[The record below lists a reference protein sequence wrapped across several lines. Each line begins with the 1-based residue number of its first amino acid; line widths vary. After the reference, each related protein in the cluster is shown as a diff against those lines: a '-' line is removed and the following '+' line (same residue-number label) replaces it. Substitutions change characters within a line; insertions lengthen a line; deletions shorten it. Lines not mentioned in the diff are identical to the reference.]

1 MRTPEAVS
9 EIIELDQ
16 YAPYFLGTIA
26 NRWTAASSRRY
37 LREFGVGIAEWR
49 VLASLRS
56 LGQASS
62 LDAANLTGMDPA
74 AVTRALTQLQ
84 EKGWAEPV
92 AGRFIGRTKPFALTE
107 KGVALY
113 AEMRRVALEREAVL
127 LQDLTEDDRKELLR
141 LLRLLHARLPEL

>member
-1 MRTPEAVS
+1 MSDAVS
-9 EIIELDQ
+9 DKIELDQ

-56 LGQASS
+56 LGQATS
-62 LDAANLTGMDPA
+62 LDTANLTGMDPA
-74 AVTRALTQLQ
+74 AVTRALSQL
-84 EKGWAEPV
+84 EDKGCAEPV

-107 KGVALY
+107 KGMALY
-113 AEMRRVALEREAVL
+113 ADMRRVALEREAVL
-127 LQDLTEDDRKELLR
+127 LQDLTPDDRRELLR
-141 LLRLLHARLPEL
+141 LLRLLHGRLAEL

>member
-1 MRTPEAVS
+1 MRTPEAAS
-9 EIIELDQ
+9 ENIELDQ
-16 YAPYFLGTIA
+16 YAPYFLGAIA

-56 LGQASS
+56 LGQATS

-84 EKGWAEPV
+84 DKGCAEPV
-92 AGRFIGRTKPFALTE
+92 VGRFVGRAKPFALTG
-107 KGVALY
+107 KGMALY
-113 AEMRRVALEREAVL
+113 ADMRRVALEREAVL
-127 LQDLTEDDRKELLR
+127 LQDLSEADRNELLR
-141 LLRLLHARLPEL
+141 LLRLLHGRLAEL

>member
-1 MRTPEAVS
+1 MPDALS
-9 EIIELDQ
+9 DKIELDE

-37 LREFGVGIAEWR
+37 LREFGVGITEWR

-56 LGQASS
+56 LGQGTS

-84 EKGWAEPV
+84 EKGCAEPV
-92 AGRFIGRTKPFALTE
+92 VGRFVGRTKPFALTE

-113 AEMRRVALEREAVL
+113 AGMRRVALEREAVL
-127 LQDLTEDDRKELLR
+127 LQDLTENDRKELLR
-141 LLRLLHARLPEL
+141 LLRLLHGRLAEL

>member
-1 MRTPEAVS
+1 MS
-9 EIIELDQ
+9 DKIELDQ

-49 VLASLRS
+49 VLASLRT
-56 LGQASS
+56 LGQATS

-84 EKGWAEPV
+84 EKGCAEPV
-92 AGRFIGRTKPFALTE
+92 AGRFIGRTKPFALTDQ
-107 KGVALY
+107 GMALY
-113 AEMRRVALEREAVL
+113 ADMRRVALEREAVL
-127 LQDLTEDDRKELLR
+127 MQDLTETDREELLR
-141 LLRLLHARLPEL
+141 LLRLLHRRLPEL

>member
-1 MRTPEAVS
+1 MS
-9 EIIELDQ
+9 ENIELDH
-16 YAPYFLGTIA
+16 YVPYFLGAIS

-37 LREFGVGIAEWR
+37 LRDFGVGIAEWR
-49 VLASLRS
+49 VLASLRT
-56 LGQASS
+56 LGQATS

-84 EKGWAEPV
+84 QKHYAGPV
-92 AGRFIGRTKPFALTE
+92 PGRFMGRTKPFALTDE
-107 KGVALY
+107 GVALY

-127 LQDLTEDDRKELLR
+127 LQDLSAAERRELLR

>member
-1 MRTPEAVS
+1 MS
-9 EIIELDQ
+9 DKIELDQ
-16 YAPYFLGTIA
+16 YVPYFLGTIA

-49 VLASLRS
+49 VLASLRT
-56 LGQASS
+56 LGQATS

-84 EKGWAEPV
+84 EKGCVEPV

-107 KGVALY
+107 KGMSLY
-113 AEMRRVALEREAVL
+113 ADMRRVAQDHEAVL
-127 LQDLTEDDRKELLR
+127 LQDLTESEREELLR
-141 LLRLLHARLPEL
+141 LLRLLHGRLPEL